1 MRSEP
6 EGTARPKHSRSTIC
20 VGCQKFPNMTRRSY
34 LFLAVAALLALPAI
48 GMLISDEVN
57 WSPFDFVVGFVLMGG
72 TALAI
77 DFLWSKLKTRRSRLI
92 AVGAVLFV
100 LVFIWAELAVGLVG
114 SPWAGN

>member
-1 MRSEP
+1 
-6 EGTARPKHSRSTIC
+6 
-20 VGCQKFPNMTRRSY
+20 MTRRSY

-57 WSPFDFVVGFVLMGG
+57 WDLADFIIGFVLLGG
-72 TALAI
+72 TALAV
-77 DFLWSKLKTRRSRLI
+77 DFLWSKLKTHRSRLI

-100 LVFIWAELAVGLVG
+100 LMFIWAELAVGLVG

>member
-1 MRSEP
+1 
-6 EGTARPKHSRSTIC
+6 
-20 VGCQKFPNMTRRSY
+20 MTRRSY

-57 WSPFDFVVGFVLMGG
+57 WSPFDFVVGFVLLGG
-72 TALAI
+72 TSLAV
-77 DFLWSKLKTRRSRLI
+77 DFLWSKLKPRRSRLI

-100 LVFIWAELAVGLVG
+100 LMFIWAELAVGLVG

>member
-1 MRSEP
+1 
-6 EGTARPKHSRSTIC
+6 
-20 VGCQKFPNMTRRSY
+20 MTRRSY

-57 WSPFDFVVGFVLMGG
+57 WDLADFIIGFVLLGG
-72 TALAI
+72 TALAV
-77 DFLWSKLKTRRSRLI
+77 DFLWSKLKTRGSRLI

-100 LVFIWAELAVGLVG
+100 LMFIWAELAVGLVG